1 MRLILRHRVLRGKL
15 TRGYHSFYLDIYRD
29 GKREYES
36 LGVIANPRDKAN
48 YRSALQF
55 CQDILAKRQLELKG
69 IAAGI
74 KTPVYGKGDFIVYC
88 EELGKKISNKKSQ
101 ENWGDAVKSLRRF
114 EPEGVD
120 VSLID
125 REWLERYQGFL
136 LVQYSQNTARS
147 YSTKIRQAVSRA
159 VQDGYIAENPNKQVR
174 QISEQEGEIK
184 YLYVE
189 EIMLLDKTPHRH
201 NGRRT
206 AFLFNCFVP
215 LRSGDLEVLT
225 ESNIRPAAGGG
236 FEVYFRQSK
245 KQRIESIP
253 ISKQGMVYLNQ
264 ARELAKVRYGRDLNA
279 DDPIFDIGHKKRYG
293 SMLKTWAQRA
303 YERYGKELPQE
314 IRFHFSWASRE
325 ISPHWA
331 RHTGATMLL
340 NAGASLEA
348 VGEILGHIDRKTTM
362 RYAKIHPQTKRS
374 TIAMMPTFRNN
385 NDSSGT

>member
-15 TRGYHSFYLDIYRD
+15 TKGYHSFYLDIYQN

-36 LGVIANPRDKAN
+36 LGVIANPKDKAN

-55 CQDILAKRQLELKG
+55 CEDILAKRQLELKG
-69 IAAGI
+69 IVSGLKA
-74 KTPVYGKGDFIVYC
+74 PLYGKGDFIVFC
-88 EELGKKISNKKSQ
+88 EELGQRISNKKSQ
-101 ENWGDAVKSLRRF
+101 ENWGNALSSLQRF
-114 EPEGVD
+114 QPEGLD
-120 VSLID
+120 FCMID

-136 LVQYSQNTARS
+136 LANYSQNTSRS
-147 YSTKIRQAVSRA
+147 YSTKIRQAISRA
-159 VQDGYIAENPNKQVR
+159 VQDGYISENPNKQVR
-174 QISEQEGEIK
+174 QIPEQEGEIK

-189 EIMLLDKTPHRH
+189 EIMLLDRTPHR
-201 NGRRT
+201 NIGRKT

-215 LRSGDLEVLT
+215 LRSGDLESLT
-225 ESNIRPAAGGG
+225 ESNIRPASGGG

-245 KQRIESIP
+245 KQRIESVP
-253 ISKQGMVYLNQ
+253 ISKQGMIYLNQ
-264 ARELAKVRYGRDLNA
+264 ARELAKIRYGRELNA

-293 SMLKTWAQRA
+293 SMLKKWAERA
-303 YERYGKELPQE
+303 YERYGDELPQE
-314 IRFHFSWASRE
+314 VRYHFSWASKE

-348 VGEILGHIDRKTTM
+348 VGEILGHVDRKTTM

-374 TIAMMPTFRNN
+374 TIAMMPTFKNN
-385 NDSSGT
+385 NNAAGS